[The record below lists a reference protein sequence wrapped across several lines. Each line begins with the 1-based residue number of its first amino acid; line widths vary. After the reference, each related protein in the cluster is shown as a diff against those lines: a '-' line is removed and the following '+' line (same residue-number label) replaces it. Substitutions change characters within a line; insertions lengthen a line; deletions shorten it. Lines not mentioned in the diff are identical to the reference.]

1 MPRELAELRLFNI
14 GTVLSTDSSDIA
26 MEAASFSINLDI
38 GTENGVL
45 KGVPVDEEISFSDL
59 NGQVVRGDVLAPMD
73 YIAIDGNEHLVIRD
87 SAGWHITSTFVR
99 PPGG

>member
-59 NGQVVRGDVLAPMD
+59 NGQV
-73 YIAIDGNEHLVIRD
+73 
-87 SAGWHITSTFVR
+87 
-99 PPGG
+99 